1 MENEVR
7 ERSIINQMFNSQ
19 VGSAVAAVATVAAVA
34 ALVLSPPGQVD
45 RNEFIDASR
54 LVYY

>member
-19 VGSAVAAVATVAAVA
+19 VDSAVA
-34 ALVLSPPGQVD
+34 ALVQSPPGQVD

-54 LVYY
+54 LVY